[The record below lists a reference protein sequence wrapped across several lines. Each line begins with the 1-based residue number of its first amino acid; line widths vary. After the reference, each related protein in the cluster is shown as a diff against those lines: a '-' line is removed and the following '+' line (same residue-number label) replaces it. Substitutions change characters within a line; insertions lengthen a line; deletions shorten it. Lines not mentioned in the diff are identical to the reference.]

1 MFTAKQKR
9 KENIAEYILYLFQ
22 VEDLIRA
29 CDLNMEIIDKQLIPQ
44 YNTDEKTSAEI
55 SDWYRNLVKMIEKE
69 GKKQKGHLQF
79 LVNLINEINDF
90 HLKLMETRKVPE
102 YIQTYITVAGLVT
115 ELKIKSNVLNNNV
128 FICLE
133 AVYGY
138 LLLKIQKKEIT
149 TETQEAMERI
159 VAWLNHLSTLYKNYE
174 EEKLEME

>member
-1 MFTAKQKR
+1 
-9 KENIAEYILYLFQ
+9 
-22 VEDLIRA
+22 
-29 CDLNMEIIDKQLIPQ
+29 
-44 YNTDEKTSAEI
+44 
-55 SDWYRNLVKMIEKE
+55 
-69 GKKQKGHLQF
+69 
-79 LVNLINEINDF
+79 
-90 HLKLMETRKVPE
+90 METRKVPE